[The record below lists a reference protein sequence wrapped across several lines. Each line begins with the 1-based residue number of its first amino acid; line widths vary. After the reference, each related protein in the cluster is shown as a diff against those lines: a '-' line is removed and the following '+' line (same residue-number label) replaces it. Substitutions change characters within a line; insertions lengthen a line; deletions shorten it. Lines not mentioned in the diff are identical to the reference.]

1 MVDHSSA
8 SLFPSGRVRAWR
20 ERTGDLSQW
29 TLYWC
34 WQNGPQWQ
42 GCASK
47 TCVRGRG
54 PGHVN
59 QHHSGCRFSGS
70 VLDTRE
76 RQEGK
81 DKGKRWALFWK
92 YVRTLLFLWDMSFFW
107 ALCAAESLKCD
118 KQARKLGRNIT
129 AVLLSQ
135 WKRILLVVTML
146 QSEVWLIECL

>member
-34 WQNGPQWQ
+34 WQKGPQWQ
-42 GCASK
+42 GWASK

-70 VLDTRE
+70 ILDTRE

-92 YVRTLLFLWDMSFFW
+92 YVRTLLFLWVMSFFW
-107 ALCAAESLKCD
+107 ALCAAAAWNVTNRPGSWERISQQYYFPNGNGHSWLLQCFSLKFD
-118 KQARKLGRNIT
+118 
-129 AVLLSQ
+129 
-135 WKRILLVVTML
+135 
-146 QSEVWLIECL
+146 